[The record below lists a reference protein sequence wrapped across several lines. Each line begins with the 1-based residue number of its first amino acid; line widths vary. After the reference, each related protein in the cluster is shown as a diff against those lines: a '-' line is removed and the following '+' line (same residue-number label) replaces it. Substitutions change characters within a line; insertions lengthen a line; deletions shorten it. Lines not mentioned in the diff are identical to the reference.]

1 MGGMGAAGAFGQPQ
15 AQAQG
20 QQGQGK
26 INFQDPF
33 SSNILSK
40 KWSDYSTQQYC
51 HVKVS

>member
-33 SSNILSK
+33 LPTFYQKNDQIILHSS
-40 KWSDYSTQQYC
+40 T
-51 HVKVS
+51 VM